1 MVLSMIGL
9 GTRSGRP
16 HRTPPF
22 SLVSKVKRG
31 RKGHRKTSTA
41 LKNEVFNLTR
51 PAQLMFMLHVSS
63 MSSFGQNI
71 AFCHLP
77 IPSPSIILP
86 FGKYNSCPWHQSKC
100 PHHLGSKKFNS
111 KDMSFFF
118 GVCYHLSNNMK
129 S

>member
-1 MVLSMIGL
+1 
-9 GTRSGRP
+9 
-16 HRTPPF
+16 
-22 SLVSKVKRG
+22 
-31 RKGHRKTSTA
+31 
-41 LKNEVFNLTR
+41 
-51 PAQLMFMLHVSS
+51 LMFMLHVSS

-100 PHHLGSKKFNS
+100 PHHVGSKKFNS

-129 S
+129 SWRTNVEIKDGCFWACGLSSVHTPYHIF